1 MKNKDTQLLEEAYA
15 KVQLNEGLAE
25 TFLKPLFTKIIQ
37 AVKEKAPEVFNKL
50 ASAKTPEELFAMIK
64 PNGAQQHDEGMM
76 DAVNKVKEAASK
88 FFEIINSPTTGMA
101 IHGAIMHALGVIV
114 LASLYIAPM
123 ATQAQQQGSADSA
136 GAASIIGLLMMVIGL
151 AAGPHKK

>member
-64 PNGAQQHDEGMM
+64 PNGAQQYDEGMM
-76 DAVNKVKEAASK
+76 DAVNKVKQAASDLLNALADPNP
-88 FFEIINSPTTGMA
+88 IPSSVVMA
-101 IHGAIMHALGVIV
+101 ILGKIIML
-114 LASLYIAPM
+114 
-123 ATQAQQQGSADSA
+123 A
-136 GAASIIGLLMMVIGL
+136 GAFAGAGTAVVVSGGVMGIAGVLF
-151 AAGPHKK
+151 AAISAEIMIRRK

>member
-1 MKNKDTQLLEEAYA
+1 MKNKDTLLLEAAYA

-101 IHGAIMHALGVIV
+101 IHGAIMHALGLIALV
-114 LASLYIAPM
+114 SLHIAP
-123 ATQAQQQGSADSA
+123 QVGQQGSAYAAGSA
-136 GAASIIGLLMMVIGL
+136 SAIGLLMMVIGI